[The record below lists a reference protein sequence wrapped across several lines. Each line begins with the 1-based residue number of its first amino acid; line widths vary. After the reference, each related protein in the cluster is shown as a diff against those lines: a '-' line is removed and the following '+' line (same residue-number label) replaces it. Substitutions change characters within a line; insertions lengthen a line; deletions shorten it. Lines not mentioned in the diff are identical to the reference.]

1 MSKNQVMGVIGFGFA
16 FIFLCV
22 GGCEV
27 WATEMTA
34 GDTIQLAV
42 EYKTAYPGRFVEISV
57 WMTNPVP
64 IQAFSLD
71 FTLGGWD
78 HLINFKTT
86 DIYVDSTR
94 VPLDTCAD
102 PYVVC
107 TVDTCLYSGSD
118 GCDTLHPDPDTCPC
132 LVWNRFPVRECFI
145 DTVGSLIR
153 NFETVTCHGD
163 PGDTNLPDCK
173 RVVVYGKARQMGA
186 IPPRG
191 SPGLLFRLGVN
202 LSCLCNA
209 DSGREVLFLVS
220 QGFSSFSDS
229 FGFTH
234 PFKYDMG
241 ELFAWWG
248 KNGDANSD
256 SAANSADISFLINYL
271 FVGGPKPCTPEAADP
286 DSSCHIN
293 SADISYLI
301 NYLFVGGPQPKGGC
315 ACAIKKEE

>member
-57 WMTNPVP
+57 WMINPVP
-64 IQAFSLD
+64 IQAFSIH

-78 HLINFKTT
+78 LIDFKTT
-86 DIYVDSTR
+86 RIYADSVE
-94 VPLDTCAD
+94 VPLDTCPQPD
-102 PYVVC
+102 TIC
-107 TVDTCLYSGSD
+107 TVDTCSCGSG
-118 GCDTLHPDPDTCPC
+118 PDTCAC
-132 LVWNRFPVRECFI
+132 LVWDTFPVRECFI
-145 DTVGSLIR
+145 DTVGSLIN

-163 PGDTNLPDCK
+163 AGDTSLPDCK
-173 RVVVYGKARQMGA
+173 WVTVYAKARSGGA
-186 IPPRG
+186 IPPG
-191 SPGLLFRLGVN
+191 GNPGLLFRLGVN
-202 LSCLCNA
+202 LFCLCNA

-229 FGFTH
+229 IGFTH

-248 KNGDANSD
+248 RNGDANSD

-271 FVGGPKPCTPEAADP
+271 FVGGPKPCIPEAADP
-286 DSSCHIN
+286 DSSGFIN
-293 SADISYLI
+293 SADISYFI
-301 NYLFVGGPQPKGGC
+301 NYLFVGGPRLKGGR